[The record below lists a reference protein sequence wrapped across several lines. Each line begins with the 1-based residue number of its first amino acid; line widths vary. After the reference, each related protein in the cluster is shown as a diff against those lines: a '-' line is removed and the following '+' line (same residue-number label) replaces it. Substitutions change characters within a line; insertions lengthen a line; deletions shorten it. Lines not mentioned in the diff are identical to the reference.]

1 MVKVVDRTPDEIAQR
16 GRSNKLARIAEDTFR
31 ARVDGSLNSNIFRV
45 CPFIHQ
51 DVNRDLGFDVYPTD
65 QLIRVYFP
73 EQLDSA
79 ARLAKRYEEL
89 GEPEFTVKKDYQ
101 EG

>member
-31 ARVDGSLNSNIFRV
+31 ARVDGSLSHTIFRV

-51 DVNRDLGFDVYPTD
+51 DVDRDLGFDVYPTD
-65 QLIRVYFP
+65 QLIRVYSP

-79 ARLAKRYEEL
+79 VRLATRYEES
-89 GEPEFTVKKDYQ
+89 GEPEFTVQREY
-101 EG
+101 

>member
-31 ARVDGSLNSNIFRV
+31 ARVDGSLSHTIFRV

-51 DVNRDLGFDVYPTD
+51 DVNRDLE
-65 QLIRVYFP
+65 LIRVYFP